1 MLFQV
6 IAIAGLG
13 CAPEGEMS
21 GLEGEQDP
29 AGGSLAGDLRAETP
43 RDYANPDLGGGGWGF
58 VGIPV
63 EEEPELLADSVAEY
77 GPVQGERG
85 WSYGYLEPDGAG
97 TFVQMPTYV
106 EGGADPGWYAGVGG
120 VYWTMMDAESAHPNG
135 ETTTGGREPVE
146 QWAVRRWT
154 SDVAGEIDVTGAF
167 AKVSVDGES
176 NGVAAY
182 IYVDDVLS
190 WAWFLEGWDN
200 TGITYTKR
208 FTVSEGSTVD
218 FVIDPWQADDRSD
231 RSRLTAQVWSVV
243 E

>member
-1 MLFQV
+1 
-6 IAIAGLG
+6 
-13 CAPEGEMS
+13 MS
-21 GLEGEQDP
+21 EQ
-29 AGGSLAGDLRAETP
+29 G
-43 RDYANPDLGGGGWGF
+43 
-58 VGIPV
+58 
-63 EEEPELLADSVAEY
+63 
-77 GPVQGERG
+77 
-85 WSYGYLEPDGAG
+85 
-97 TFVQMPTYV
+97 
-106 EGGADPGWYAGVGG
+106 
-120 VYWTMMDAESAHPNG
+120 H
-135 ETTTGGREPVE
+135 
-146 QWAVRRWT
+146 
-154 SDVAGEIDVTGAF
+154 
-167 AKVSVDGES
+167 KVSVDGES

>member
-1 MLFQV
+1 MLFQL

-29 AGGSLAGDLRAETP
+29 AGGSLLGDLQGETP
-43 RDYANPDLGGGGWGF
+43 RDYANPGLGGGGWGF
-58 VGIPV
+58 VGTQM

-77 GPVQGERG
+77 GPEQGERG
-85 WSYGYLEPDGAG
+85 WSYGYLEPAGEG
-97 TFVQMPTYV
+97 TFMEMPTYV
-106 EGGADPGWYAGVGG
+106 AGGADPGWYAGVGG

-135 ETTTGGREPVE
+135 ETTTGGRQAVE

-154 SDVAGEIDVTGAF
+154 SDVEGEIDVTGAF
-167 AKVSVDGES
+167 AKVSIDGES

-190 WAWFLEGWDN
+190 WAWFLEGWDDK
-200 TGITYTKR
+200 GITYSKR
-208 FTVSEGSTVD
+208 FTVAEGSTVD